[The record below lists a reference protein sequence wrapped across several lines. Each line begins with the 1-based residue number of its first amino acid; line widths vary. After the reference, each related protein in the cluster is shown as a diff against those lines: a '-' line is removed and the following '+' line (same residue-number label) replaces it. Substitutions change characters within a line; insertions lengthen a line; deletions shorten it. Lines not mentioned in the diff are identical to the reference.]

1 MKKTIVLLLLLLPMT
16 VCAQTESFKSY
27 FSKCTGRDGY
37 QTIELPGKTI
47 LMLSGTEKSS
57 NAITLIKTL
66 YSVICEDFTDSDLA
80 EARKMIDKGG
90 YELTSSMNDS
100 GNEVRIYQTKD
111 GNGDNEFLMLTTDDD
126 MVIASII
133 GDIDIKEVLSLT
145 K

>member
-1 MKKTIVLLLLLLPMT
+1 
-16 VCAQTESFKSY
+16 
-27 FSKCTGRDGY
+27 
-37 QTIELPGKTI
+37 
-47 LMLSGTEKSS
+47 MLSGTEKSS

-80 EARKMIDKGG
+80 EAQKMIDKGG
-90 YELTSSMNDS
+90 YELISSINDS
-100 GNEVRIYQTKD
+100 GNEVRIYQAKG